1 MIISES
7 VVERRH
13 WCFNHD
19 RMVDREVLERTCK
32 PKGHD
37 VDYEDMYTPP
47 SRVRK
52 PQKAE
57 GKSASEIHAELVEHI
72 AQMMFQKTHLVYL
85 EPERVFY
92 YWNWRR
98 NVWEPQGNSFLM
110 KLFNEIAPRVIPNKK
125 KLFLDVV
132 FQLQC
137 DVIISPRNFR
147 PDPNYLYFKNSAL
160 KLDTLE
166 DWGKDKEHYIQICLD
181 TELELKAKPPHEF
194 LKALK
199 LALPDPLE
207 WFDCLQALSSILLIR
222 SQRLEKAFFFLGSGG
237 NGKSTIMKVLD
248 NIFGTYISHVDMLDL
263 QKDGFSKT
271 ALVDKLANSF
281 SEISKMKQKDISVF
295 KAIASGDTQ
304 SVNQKF
310 KERFD
315 SVIKVVQFYS
325 SNQMPEIEN
334 VNEGFIRRAHPI
346 EFNHRI
352 LVKDPYIDDKLNT
365 DEERKR
371 ILALL
376 IKMAKVTKKHG
387 FLYEK
392 TSKEKENI
400 LLNKTNPINE
410 FLSAGIIQKREEY
423 TIQKTSLYTLYCQ
436 YCSKHK
442 FRPVNTLIFSRFLTS
457 LGFAYGGRNESPY
470 WIGLGQPPKEEGQTS
485 L

>member
-1 MIISES
+1 MTTLAP
-7 VVERRH
+7 ERRH

-19 RMVDREVLERTCK
+19 RLVDREVLERTCK
-32 PKGHD
+32 VKGHD
-37 VDYEDMYTPP
+37 IDFEDQYIPP
-47 SRVRK
+47 SRIKRPIKDDGVS
-52 PQKAE
+52 
-57 GKSASEIHAELVEHI
+57 SAEIHANLVEEI
-72 AQMMFQKTHLVYL
+72 SQKMFEKTHLLYL

-98 NVWEPQGNSFLM
+98 RVWEPQGNSFLL
-110 KLFNEIAPRVIPNKK
+110 KLFNELAPRVIPNKK
-125 KLFLDVV
+125 KLFQDAI

-137 DVIISPRNFR
+137 DTVIPPQNFK
-147 PDPNYLYFKNSAL
+147 PDPNYLYFKNVAL

-166 DWGKDKEHYIQICLD
+166 TSVKDKEHYIQICLD
-181 TELELKAKPPHEF
+181 TELQLKAKPPFEF
-194 LKALK
+194 LKALRV
-199 LALPDPLE
+199 ALPDPLE
-207 WFDCLQALSSILLIR
+207 WYDCLQALSSILLIR
-222 SQRLEKAFFFLGSGG
+222 SQRIEKAFFFLGSGG

-248 NIFGTYISHVDMLDL
+248 NIFQSYIAHVDMLDL

-304 SVNQKF
+304 SINSKF
-310 KERFD
+310 KDRFD
-315 SVIKVVQFYS
+315 SVIKVIQFYS
-325 SNQMPEIEN
+325 SNQMPEIED

-346 EFNHRI
+346 EFNQKI

-365 DEERKR
+365 DEERMR

-376 IKMAKVTKKHG
+376 IKMAKVTKKFG

-400 LLNKTNPINE
+400 LLEKTNPINE
-410 FLSAGIIQKREEY
+410 FLGAGILMKRTGY
-423 TIQKTSLYTLYCQ
+423 TISKPGAYQEYVIYCNN
-436 YCSKHK
+436 HD
-442 FRPVNTLIFSRFLTS
+442 FRPVNNLKFSRFLTS
-457 LGFAYGGRNESPY
+457 SGFTHGGKHEEPY
-470 WIGLGQPPKEEGQTS
+470 WMGLGKPPKDEGQKI

>member
-1 MIISES
+1 LTT
-7 VVERRH
+7 VQERKH
-13 WCFNHD
+13 WCFTHD
-19 RMVDREVLERTCK
+19 KLVDREIIERTCK
-32 PKGHD
+32 VKGHD
-37 VDYEDMYTPP
+37 IDYEDTYTPP
-47 SRVRK
+47 SRVRVSK
-52 PQKAE
+52 QVGEKSKAE
-57 GKSASEIHAELVEHI
+57 LHADLVEYI
-72 AQMMFQKTHLVYL
+72 AQKMFDKTHLVYL

-110 KLFNEIAPRVIPNKK
+110 KLFNEISPRIIPNKK

-137 DVIISPRNFR
+137 DVVISPKNFR
-147 PDPNYLYFKNSAL
+147 PDPNYLYFKNRAL

-166 DWGKDKEHYIQICLD
+166 DYSKDKEHYIQCCLD
-181 TELELKAKPPHEF
+181 TELDLKAKPPMIF
-194 LKALK
+194 LKALSI
-199 LALPDPLE
+199 ALPDPLE

-222 SQRLEKAFFFLGSGG
+222 SQRIEKAFFFLGSGG
-237 NGKSTIMKVLD
+237 NGKSTIMKILD
-248 NIFGTYISHVDMLDL
+248 NIFVNYIAHVDMNDL
-263 QKDGFSKT
+263 QNDGFSKT

-304 SVNQKF
+304 SVNSKF

-315 SVIKVVQFYS
+315 SVIKVIQFYS

-346 EFNHRI
+346 EFNQKI

-365 DEERKR
+365 DEERMK

-376 IKMAKVTKKHG
+376 VKMAKVTRKYG
-387 FLYEK
+387 FIYEK

-400 LLNKTNPINE
+400 LLKKTDPINE
-410 FLSAGIIQKREEY
+410 FLSANIVLKREEY
-423 TIQKTSLYTLYCQ
+423 TISKVGLYTLYCQ
-436 YCSKHK
+436 YCKSKE
-442 FRPVNTLIFSRFLTS
+442 FRPVNTLKFSRFLTS
-457 LGFAYGGRNESPY
+457 VGFTYGGRNENPH
-470 WIGLGQPPKEEGQTS
+470 WIGIGQPPKDEGQES